1 MKRYSL
7 VVILHII
14 GICLLSVVIYL
25 LIQKRLWFSA
35 LMAFLFLLALAI
47 HLYRMQLIQIRMMR
61 HLAESLRFDDMM
73 LSFRSPY
80 RNRSMETMT
89 LELSEA
95 MKNFRTRIL
104 ERNEM
109 DAWQKLIRVLT
120 HEIMN
125 SITPII
131 SLSETLSE
139 REMNEKNYPIMK
151 QGMQTIHRRSKGLLE
166 FVENY
171 RKLTRLPSPV
181 RRPVSVRELLLDLHK
196 LYPEEYIHIE
206 LPQQDRIIQIDRAQI
221 EQVLI
226 NLIKNA
232 MEACGKSSIRG

>member
-89 LELSEA
+89 LELSLAETDPGTDPRDHELHHPHHIPVGNP
-95 MKNFRTRIL
+95 KRTRD
-104 ERNEM
+104 E
-109 DAWQKLIRVLT
+109 
-120 HEIMN
+120 
-125 SITPII
+125 
-131 SLSETLSE
+131 
-139 REMNEKNYPIMK
+139 
-151 QGMQTIHRRSKGLLE
+151 
-166 FVENY
+166 
-171 RKLTRLPSPV
+171 
-181 RRPVSVRELLLDLHK
+181 
-196 LYPEEYIHIE
+196 
-206 LPQQDRIIQIDRAQI
+206 
-221 EQVLI
+221 
-226 NLIKNA
+226 
-232 MEACGKSSIRG
+232 